1 MVTTLNSS
9 SPGPVKTDAAER
21 STPQT
26 FAVETRLFDTARSL
40 ALASA
45 MRVGRIEEQIADLRA
60 QVMDLQAQIVG
71 LRAEAELSRT
81 AMERLSEYHPR
92 VGEAYLCPWC
102 WIELESA
109 RRQQLRETGL
119 KADPTDRRSDEILN
133 CRLCGN
139 DWPVTG

>member
-9 SPGPVKTDAAER
+9 SPGQVNTDAAER

-26 FAVETRLFDTARSL
+26 VAVEARLFDTARSL

-45 MRVGRIEEQIADLRA
+45 LRVGRLEEQIADLRA
-60 QVMDLQAQIVG
+60 QIMDLQRQIVG
-71 LRAEAELSRT
+71 LRAEAEHGRT
-81 AMERLSEYHPR
+81 AMERLAEYHPR
-92 VGEAYLCPWC
+92 VGESYLCPWC

-109 RRQQLRETGL
+109 RRQHLCLTGHRV
-119 KADPTDRRSDEILN
+119 DPQDPRSDEMLN

-139 DWPVTG
+139 VWCVPP